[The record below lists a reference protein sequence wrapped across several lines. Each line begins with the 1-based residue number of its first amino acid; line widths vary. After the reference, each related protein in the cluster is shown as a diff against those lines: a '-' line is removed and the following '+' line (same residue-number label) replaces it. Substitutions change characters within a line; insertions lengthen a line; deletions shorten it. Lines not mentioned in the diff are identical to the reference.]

1 MIFKSKFNIN
11 KKEISFNSPTYF
23 IADIAANHDGSFDRV
38 KKLVYLAKECE
49 ADAIK
54 FQHFLAPKIV
64 SDFGFKNFGHKIAH
78 QKNGKNQFMKFI
90 KNILLIEIGMK
101 KYMN

>member
-54 FQHFLAPKIV
+54 FQHFLLFIILFLQGYNHLV
-64 SDFGFKNFGHKIAH
+64 VLF
-78 QKNGKNQFMKFI
+78 FMFFCFTFFSYFF
-90 KNILLIEIGMK
+90 LC
-101 KYMN
+101 